1 MVFRLVMKLH
11 FSSTCCDSPTLS
23 LGGMPRHPM
32 RMEGRLREG
41 MVVWAC
47 GGGSAGALTGPEGLG
62 DFRAIVAGI
71 YDISG

>member
-1 MVFRLVMKLH
+1 
-11 FSSTCCDSPTLS
+11 
-23 LGGMPRHPM
+23 MPRHPM